1 MQVYLETFRNSVTK
15 FLYDDRDRVALQNYI
30 SEYTNIDFFHWAIMS
45 ITTGIVSVHISLNQA
60 DYIMNNISYFY
71 RWGQRRELFFENIA
85 NELH

>member
-1 MQVYLETFRNSVTK
+1 
-15 FLYDDRDRVALQNYI
+15 
-30 SEYTNIDFFHWAIMS
+30 MS